1 MSFTF
6 KLSCSALIQDSA
18 EAGDM
23 RNYRLYS
30 VQRHHFVSAYS

>member
-1 MSFTF
+1 MSFKF
-6 KLSCSALIQDSA
+6 KLSYNVLIQDTA
-18 EAGDM
+18 EAGDI